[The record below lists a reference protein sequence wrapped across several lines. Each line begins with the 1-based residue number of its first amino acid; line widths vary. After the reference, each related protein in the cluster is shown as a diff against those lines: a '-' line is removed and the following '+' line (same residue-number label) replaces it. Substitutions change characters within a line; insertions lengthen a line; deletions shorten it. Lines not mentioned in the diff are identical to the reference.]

1 MNFTPSFISFHKFH
15 FMSFRFTNVSFID
28 SFYDFISFAVPFI
41 KSWKLP
47 KSSVSAIVASFQ
59 LDINS
64 SACTN

>member
-1 MNFTPSFISFHKFH
+1 
-15 FMSFRFTNVSFID
+15 MSFRFTNVSFID